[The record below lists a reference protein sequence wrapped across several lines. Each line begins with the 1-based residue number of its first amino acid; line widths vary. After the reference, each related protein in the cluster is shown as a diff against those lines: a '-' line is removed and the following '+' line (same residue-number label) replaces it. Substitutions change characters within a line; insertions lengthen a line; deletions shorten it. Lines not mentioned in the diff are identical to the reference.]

1 LRIRSA
7 ASLAANST
15 LNIDINVN
23 VKHDVR
29 MKISELARTTGASAR
44 SLRYYEE
51 LGFISPQRRSNGYR
65 EYDESA
71 VAVVGT
77 IKTLLDLGL
86 PSALIEQ
93 ILPCT
98 RGKKV
103 EDQCPSIVDQVVAIR
118 DDMDARA
125 QELLRTRDALSES
138 LTRIGR

>member
-1 LRIRSA
+1 MR
-7 ASLAANST
+7 
-15 LNIDINVN
+15 
-23 VKHDVR
+23 
-29 MKISELARTTGASAR
+29 ISELARTTGATAR
-44 SLRYYEE
+44 SLRYYEQ
-51 LGFISPQRRSNGYR
+51 LGFISPERRSNGYR
-65 EYDESA
+65 DYDESA
-71 VAVVGT
+71 VATVRT

-103 EDQCPSIVDQVVAIR
+103 EDQCPAIVDQVVALR

-125 QELLRTRDALSES
+125 RDLLRTRDALTES